1 MFQILRVE
9 KLTTWGQ
16 IQGSGRH
23 TYRERNTP
31 NADPRMKGMN
41 QHFGARSAVELR
53 SAIEAQLD
61 GLAQKD
67 DTVKCIEYLFTASPQ
82 FFINGKGARDLG
94 TAYFKK
100 AREWLEE
107 RHGKENVVAISI
119 HADEKSPHMVAY
131 VTPIITKAAHSRKRN
146 VADGIDEQGNRK
158 RKTIE
163 VMVPEQKMLSAK
175 HFLGGREKLSLMQ
188 TDFHQKVSRRFDLE
202 RGEQGSKATHK
213 KVKTYYA
220 QMDSILQRQHKTA
233 DDVAGISLE
242 LMVRRE
248 QLQAEKIKQ
257 AKERE
262 KLEEEKKQFADEKL
276 KIKSVRDALDLVEK
290 ERFDQLAVEIYKQA
304 KEAAAAERAGKVE
317 GSGIRTRLI
326 KP

>member
-1 MFQILRVE
+1 MFQILRVA

-202 RGEQGSKATHK
+202 RGEKGSKATHQ
-213 KVKTYYA
+213 KVKTFYA
-220 QMDSILQRQHKTA
+220 TMEPM
-233 DDVAGISLE
+233 LE
-242 LMVRRE
+242 QQKKRM
-248 QLQAEKIKQ
+248 
-257 AKERE
+257 E
-262 KLEEEKKQFADEKL
+262 KLEQDEFANEVWADHNRKEGRKLAEEAAKVSDEKKRL
-276 KIKSVRDALDLVEK
+276 DALTRALDENDQEK
-290 ERFDQLAVEIYKQA
+290 VLARASVIYKRA
-304 KEAAAAERAGKVE
+304 MEEAEQIPSSR
-317 GSGIRTRLI
+317 GIRTRPI

>member
-202 RGEQGSKATHK
+202 RGEKGSKATHQ
-213 KVKTYYA
+213 KVKTFYA
-220 QMDSILQRQHKTA
+220 TMEPM
-233 DDVAGISLE
+233 LE
-242 LMVRRE
+242 QQKKRM
-248 QLQAEKIKQ
+248 
-257 AKERE
+257 E
-262 KLEEEKKQFADEKL
+262 KLEQDEFANEVWADHNRKEGRKLAEEAAKVSDEKKRL
-276 KIKSVRDALDLVEK
+276 DALTRALDENDQEK
-290 ERFDQLAVEIYKQA
+290 VLARASVIYKRA
-304 KEAAAAERAGKVE
+304 MEEAEQIPSSR
-317 GSGIRTRLI
+317 GIRTRPI